1 MTTENLEQFNADEL
15 EAPAWLN
22 ASYLETILI
31 TYENAP
37 ELKVTDLKISP
48 ASAQGDHYASVM
60 FRTTVEYTTRNGAST
75 KSLIVK
81 TMPEQEGHKKDMMSE
96 SYFFKTEIGMYCK
109 ALPEFERILKQA
121 GDDTQLCVPCIYH
134 SLEPRQVMI
143 FEDLVPQGYTVIRDR
158 PLREEE
164 LCRAFSKL
172 AKWHAV
178 SMKILNEQ
186 PDFLKEFQYGV
197 GEMPH
202 LMSDPFIT
210 TAMPPFIEML
220 ERWPELRKYK
230 PYFEKIK
237 DTYLDTVKCIL
248 QEYRKDPQADG
259 YYVLCHGD
267 FHLRNM
273 MFRNNK
279 ETGDSE
285 DVMLVDFQLSNTCPI
300 AVDLIYSIHM
310 LMEPEQRWNHGE
322 KLINY
327 YFSVL
332 VDTLKKVGYKGA
344 MPTQE
349 KLWQQIY
356 RLKYYDLF
364 LMFTFL
370 PLIWGIKT
378 KSFTMSDLLQD
389 GATRQKTYHQDV
401 YIKDVK
407 ILLPKYEQLG
417 YFKDL

>member
-1 MTTENLEQFNADEL
+1 MTTESLEQFNADEL
-15 EAPAWLN
+15 EAPEWLN
-22 ASYLETILI
+22 AKFIGEILS
-31 TYENAP
+31 TCEGAP

-48 ASAQGDHYASVM
+48 ASAQGDHYASIM
-60 FRTTVEYTTRNGAST
+60 FRSLVEYTTCKGVFT
-75 KSLIVK
+75 KPLIIK
-81 TMPEQEGHKKDMMSE
+81 TMPEQEGHKKDMLSE
-96 SYFFKTEIGMYCK
+96 SHFFETEIGMYTK

-121 GDDTQLCVPCIYH
+121 GDDTKLYVPCIYH

-158 PLREEE
+158 PVREEE
-164 LCRAFSKL
+164 LCRAYSKL
-172 AKWHAV
+172 AKWHAI
-178 SMKILNEQ
+178 SMKLLNEQ
-186 PDFLKEFQYGV
+186 PDFLKEFQYGWTEV
-197 GEMPH
+197 PA
-202 LMSDPFIT
+202 LMNDPFMT
-210 TAMPPFIEML
+210 TAMPPFIKML

-230 PYFEKIK
+230 PHFEKIK
-237 DTYLDTVKCIL
+237 DTYLDMVKTVL
-248 QEYRKDPQADG
+248 QEYRTNPQPDG

-273 MFRNNK
+273 MFRHNK

-285 DVMLVDFQLSNTCPI
+285 DVMLVDFQLCNTGSI

-310 LMEPEQRWNHGE
+310 LMEPEQRWTHGE

-356 RLKYYDLF
+356 KLKYYDLF
-364 LMFTFL
+364 NMFTFL
-370 PLIWGIKT
+370 PLILGIKT
-378 KSFTMSDLLQD
+378 NSFTMNGLLQD
-389 GATRQKTYHQDV
+389 AETRQKTYYQDV
-401 YIKDVK
+401 YVKDIMK
-407 ILLPKYEQLG
+407 LLPKYEQIG